1 MIYHQLKPN
10 LLQILENIDN
20 DNVDSI
26 IESIKNL
33 IIEIQNDIEY
43 IESYSDDEL

>member
-43 IESYSDDEL
+43 IESYSDEGI